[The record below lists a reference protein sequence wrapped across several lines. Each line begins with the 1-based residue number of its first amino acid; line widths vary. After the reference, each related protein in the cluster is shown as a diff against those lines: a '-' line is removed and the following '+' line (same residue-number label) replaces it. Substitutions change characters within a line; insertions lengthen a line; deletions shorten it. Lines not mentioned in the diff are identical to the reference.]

1 MRTFLGAYGLCP
13 PLFVAPF
20 ISSTMKQFLFLFTA
34 SLIVL
39 AVGSP
44 AGSAQTATFPSSSQ
58 VASSSS
64 PTAPTD
70 AVADDDI
77 LGRIANPDSIYQDVE
92 RLPRLVLCDGAMKT
106 EIQCTQEGIIRHMMD
121 HLEYPRCARRKGIE
135 GKVLVQFV
143 IEKDGSLND
152 IQVIKPVHKSLDKAA
167 VEVVASL
174 PPFLPGEIGKQPVRV
189 AYMLPV
195 HFKLN

>member
-20 ISSTMKQFLFLFTA
+20 IPSTMKQFLFLFTA

-44 AGSAQTATFPSSSQ
+44 AGSAQSDTFSRPA
-58 VASSSS
+58 ASSAPAANDVKGSS
-64 PTAPTD
+64 
-70 AVADDDI
+70 AD
-77 LGRIANPDSIYQDVE
+77 PDSIYQDVE
-92 RLPRLVLCDGAMKT
+92 RLPRLVLCDGAINN

-121 HLEYPRCARRKGIE
+121 QLEYPRCARRKGIE